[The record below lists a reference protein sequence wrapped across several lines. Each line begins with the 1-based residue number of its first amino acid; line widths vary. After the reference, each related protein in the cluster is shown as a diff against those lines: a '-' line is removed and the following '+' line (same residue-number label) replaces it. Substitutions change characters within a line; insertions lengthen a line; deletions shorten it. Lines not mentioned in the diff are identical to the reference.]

1 MSLAVTIGRVVW
13 RGIQAALA
21 LAMVVLG
28 LTWLNLVASSVMSVG
43 GSCSSGGPYV
53 AATPCPGGAWMAPVG
68 LFVALAGLGL
78 YLLRRPAGS
87 PQLVLFA
94 WPALFGS
101 LGIQFLR
108 AAAAETEAY
117 GWWLCGVVFLLM
129 AAAPLALVAVGDR
142 AALLRSLVGD
152 GRAEPQGVDDSEGP
166 RIARS
171 APDGAVTRFDPFG
184 PVGGNGNGNGHA
196 HGHGASAAEQDDEDL
211 AESLSRL
218 SRLHRDGEL
227 TDAEFADAKQQVLD
241 GA

>member
-1 MSLAVTIGRVVW
+1 VTIGRVVW
-13 RGIQAALA
+13 RGTQAALA
-21 LAMVVLG
+21 LALVVLG
-28 LTWLNLVASSVMSVG
+28 LTWLNLVASSVLSVG

-53 AATPCPGGAWMAPVG
+53 SAAPCPGGAWMAPVG
-68 LFVALAGLGL
+68 IFVALAGLGL

-108 AAAAETEAY
+108 AAAAETGAY

-129 AAAPLALVAVGDR
+129 AAAPLALVLAGDR
-142 AALLRSLVGD
+142 ASLRRALLGD
-152 GRAEPQGVDDSEGP
+152 GWAEPEGTEETDRP

-171 APDGAVTRFDPFG
+171 VPDGSVTGFAPLG
-184 PVGGNGNGNGHA
+184 PVGGNGNGNGSSSPA
-196 HGHGASAAEQDDEDL
+196 GDGDDL

-218 SRLHRDGEL
+218 SRLHRDGDL
-227 TDAEFADAKQQVLD
+227 SDAEFAEAKQKVLD